1 MDTRKNPDDTNI
13 GVSTTLLKTF
23 SRLLIV
29 TLLMLSVLFLAAG
42 RLDWWEAWAYIGQ
55 ALFVLILSRTVMIL
69 KTPDTAMERVEAA
82 QKEGVKAW
90 DKTLMPLTAVVL
102 PFVSWVVAGLDERF
116 GWSPDLPDVIQV
128 IALAVIFLGSMFGT
142 WAMLANRFFS
152 SHVRIQTERGHQVV
166 DRGPYR
172 IVRHPGYAG
181 LVLAWV
187 AAPVLFSSYGVA
199 VLAVI
204 AIAAS
209 AWRTALEDRTLQ
221 EELPGYQEYTGR
233 VRYRLVP
240 GIW

>member
-221 EELPGYQEYTGR
+221 EELQGYKEYTGR

>member
-1 MDTRKNPDDTNI
+1 MENRKKPDRTDI
-13 GVSTTLLKTF
+13 GNSTSLLKTIPRF
-23 SRLLIV
+23 LIM

>member
-1 MDTRKNPDDTNI
+1 METRKNPDRTGI
-13 GVSTTLLKTF
+13 AITTTLIKTF
-23 SRLLIV
+23 SRFLIV

-69 KTPDTAMERVEAA
+69 KNPDTAKERVEAA
-82 QKEGVKAW
+82 QKEGVKTW

-128 IALAVIFLGSMFGT
+128 IALAVIFLSSMFGT

-152 SHVRIQTERGHQVV
+152 SHVRIQTERGHNVV

-181 LVLAWV
+181 LLLSWV
-187 AAPVLFSSYGVA
+187 AAPVFFSSYWVA
-199 VLAVI
+199 VPAVI

-221 EELPGYQEYTGR
+221 EELPGYKEYTSR